1 MQNHVIS
8 LASAAERRAHIAATF
23 GARGI
28 PFQFF
33 DALMPSERLEQ
44 AMAELVPGL
53 SAHPYL
59 SSVEKA
65 CFMSHV
71 VLWKQALDEGVPYV
85 AVFEDDVLLGE
96 GAEKF
101 LDEDAWLQERF
112 DKDSAFIVRLE
123 TMFMHVLT
131 SPSGV
136 ADYCGRAFPLLES
149 EHWGTAGYII
159 SRKAMRFFLERFAV
173 LPAEWIKAVDWM
185 MFTYFFDKEGMPV
198 YQVNPALC
206 TQELHY
212 AKFLS
217 KNSMLGSDLEK
228 DREQGR
234 RHRRSLKVMFDL
246 KRALGKF
253 GREKKKRMERQRQ
266 AELEKAYG
274 RRVISFK

>member
-8 LASAAERRAHIAATF
+8 LASAAERRAHIADTF

-33 DALMPSERLEQ
+33 DALMPSEALEQ

-65 CFMSHV
+65 CFMSHA
-71 VLWKQALDEGVPYV
+71 VLWKQALDEGLPYI

-96 GAEKF
+96 GAEQF
-101 LDEDAWLQERF
+101 LAEDAWLEERF
-112 DKDSAFIVRLE
+112 DPDSAFIVRLE

-159 SRKAMRFFLERFAV
+159 SKKAMRFFLQHFAM
-173 LPAEWIKAVDWM
+173 LQPEQIKPIDLM
-185 MFTYFFDKEGMPV
+185 MFSDFFDKEGMPV
-198 YQVNPALC
+198 YQVSPALC
-206 TQELHY
+206 AQELHY
-212 AKFLS
+212 TKFHNKS
-217 KNSMLGSDLEK
+217 SVLGSLLEDKRKIQKQNISRTHK
-228 DREQGR
+228 DRT
-234 RHRRSLKVMFDL
+234 LKERL
-246 KRALGKF
+246 IHALTKIS
-253 GREKKKRMERQRQ
+253 REKKKWEERKKMSE
-266 AELEKAYG
+266 A
-274 RRVISFK
+274 VIIPFR

>member
-8 LASAAERRAHIAATF
+8 LASAKERRAHIADTF
-23 GARGI
+23 GVRGI

-33 DALMPSERLEQ
+33 DALMPSEELEQ

-71 VLWKQALDEGVPYV
+71 VLWKQALDEGLPYI

-96 GAEKF
+96 GAEQF
-101 LDEDAWLQERF
+101 LAEDTWLEERF

-159 SRKAMRFFLERFAV
+159 SKKAMRFFLQHFVMLQPEQ
-173 LPAEWIKAVDWM
+173 IKPIDLM
-185 MFTYFFDKEGMPV
+185 MFSDFFDKEGMPV
-198 YQVNPALC
+198 YQVSPALC
-206 TQELHY
+206 VQELHY
-212 AKFLS
+212 TKFHNKS
-217 KNSMLGSDLEK
+217 SVLGSLLEDERSKIPKQKHK
-228 DREQGR
+228 DRT
-234 RHRRSLKVMFDL
+234 LKERL
-246 KRALGKF
+246 IHALTKIS
-253 GREKKKRMERQRQ
+253 REKKKWEERKKMSE
-266 AELEKAYG
+266 A
-274 RRVISFK
+274 VIIPFR

>member
-8 LASAAERRAHIAATF
+8 LASAAERRAHIADTF

-59 SSVEKA
+59 SGVEKA
-65 CFMSHV
+65 CFMSHA
-71 VLWKQALDEGVPYV
+71 VLWKQALDEGLPYI

-101 LDEDAWLQERF
+101 LAEDAWLQERF
-112 DKDSAFIVRLE
+112 DPDSAFIVRLE

-159 SRKAMRFFLERFAV
+159 SRKAMRFFLDRFAV
-173 LPAEWIKAVDWM
+173 LPSERLKAVDWM
-185 MFTYFFDKEGMPV
+185 LFSSFLDKGGMTV
-198 YQVNPALC
+198 CQLTPALC
-206 TQELHY
+206 IQSETLPSQLKNGRQESY
-212 AKFLS
+212 R
-217 KNSMLGSDLEK
+217 N
-228 DREQGR
+228 
-234 RHRRSLKVMFDL
+234 RRSLKVLL
-246 KRALGKF
+246 KRALGKI
-253 GREKKKRMERQRQ
+253 GREIERARERKRQKK
-266 AELEKAYG
+266 LEKHLG
-274 RRVISFK
+274 RHVVPFE

>member
-8 LASAAERRAHIAATF
+8 LASAKERRAHIADTF
-23 GARGI
+23 GVRGI

-33 DALMPSERLEQ
+33 DALMPSEELEQ

-71 VLWKQALDEGVPYV
+71 VLWKQALDEGLPYI

-96 GAEKF
+96 GAEQF
-101 LDEDAWLQERF
+101 LAEDTWLEERF

-159 SRKAMRFFLERFAV
+159 SKKAMRFFLQHFVMLQPEQ
-173 LPAEWIKAVDWM
+173 IKPIDLM
-185 MFTYFFDKEGMPV
+185 MFSDFFDKEGMPV
-198 YQVNPALC
+198 YQVSPALC
-206 TQELHY
+206 AQELHY
-212 AKFLS
+212 TKFHNKS
-217 KNSMLGSDLEK
+217 SVLGSLLEDERSKIPKQKHK
-228 DREQGR
+228 DRT
-234 RHRRSLKVMFDL
+234 LKERL
-246 KRALGKF
+246 IHALTKIS
-253 GREKKKRMERQRQ
+253 REKKKWEERKKMSE
-266 AELEKAYG
+266 A
-274 RRVISFK
+274 VIIPFR

>member
-8 LASAAERRAHIAATF
+8 LASAAERRAHIADTF
-23 GARGI
+23 GRHGI

-159 SRKAMRFFLERFAV
+159 SRKAMRFFLDRFAV
-173 LPAEWIKAVDWM
+173 LPSEGLHPVDLM
-185 MFTYFFDKEGMPV
+185 MFSDFFDREGVPV
-198 YQVNPALC
+198 CQLTPALC
-206 TQELHY
+206 IQSETLPSQLKNGRQE
-212 AKFLS
+212 
-217 KNSMLGSDLEK
+217 
-228 DREQGR
+228 
-234 RHRRSLKVMFDL
+234 
-246 KRALGKF
+246 
-253 GREKKKRMERQRQ
+253 
-266 AELEKAYG
+266 
-274 RRVISFK
+274 

>member
-8 LASAAERRAHIAATF
+8 LASAAERRAHIADTF
-23 GARGI
+23 GAHGI

-59 SSVEKA
+59 SGVEKA
-65 CFMSHV
+65 CFMSYA
-71 VLWKQALDEGVPYV
+71 VLWKQALDEGLPYI

-101 LDEDAWLQERF
+101 LAEDAWLQERF
-112 DKDSAFIVRLE
+112 DPDSAFIVRLE

-228 DREQGR
+228 DREQER

>member
-8 LASAAERRAHIAATF
+8 LASAKERRAHIAATF

-59 SSVEKA
+59 SGVEKA
-65 CFMSHV
+65 CFMSHA
-71 VLWKQALDEGVPYV
+71 VLWKQALDEGLPYIT
-85 AVFEDDVLLGE
+85 VFEDDVLLGE
-96 GAEKF
+96 GAEQF
-101 LDEDAWLQERF
+101 LAEDAWLKERF
-112 DKDSAFIVRLE
+112 DPDTAFIVRLE

-159 SRKAMRFFLERFAV
+159 SRKAMRFFLQHFAM
-173 LPAEWIKAVDWM
+173 LQPEQIKPIDLM
-185 MFTYFFDKEGMPV
+185 MFSDFLRRGMPV
-198 YQVNPALC
+198 YQVSPALC
-206 TQELHY
+206 AQELHY
-212 AKFLS
+212 TKFHNKS
-217 KNSMLGSDLEK
+217 SVLGSLLEDERSKIPKQKHK
-228 DREQGR
+228 DRT
-234 RHRRSLKVMFDL
+234 LKERL
-246 KRALGKF
+246 IHALTKIS
-253 GREKKKRMERQRQ
+253 REKKKWEERKKMSE
-266 AELEKAYG
+266 A
-274 RRVISFK
+274 VIIPFR

>member
-23 GARGI
+23 GVRGI

-33 DALMPSERLEQ
+33 DALMPSEELNRM
-44 AMAELVPGL
+44 MAELVPGL
-53 SAHPYL
+53 AKQHLL
-59 SSVEKA
+59 SEVEKA
-65 CFMSHV
+65 CFMSHA
-71 VLWKQALDEGVPYV
+71 VLWKQALDEGLPYV
-85 AVFEDDVLLGE
+85 AVFEDDVLLGKD
-96 GAEKF
+96 AEKF
-101 LDEDAWLQERF
+101 LAEDTWLEERF

-123 TMFMHVLT
+123 TMFAKVIVRPDKVLNYENR
-131 SPSGV
+131 S
-136 ADYCGRAFPLLES
+136 FPLLES

-159 SRKAMRFFLERFAV
+159 SREAMRFFLERFAV

-228 DREQGR
+228 DREQER

>member
-59 SSVEKA
+59 SGVEKA
-65 CFMSHV
+65 CFMSHA
-71 VLWKQALDEGVPYV
+71 VLWKQALDEGLPYI

-101 LDEDAWLQERF
+101 LAEDAWLKERF
-112 DKDSAFIVRLE
+112 DPDSAFIVRLE

-159 SRKAMRFFLERFAV
+159 SKKAIRFFLDRFAV

-228 DREQGR
+228 DREQER

>member
-8 LASAAERRAHIAATF
+8 LASAAERRAHIADTF

-65 CFMSHV
+65 CFMSHA
-71 VLWKQALDEGVPYV
+71 VLWKQALDESLPYI

-96 GAEKF
+96 GAEQF
-101 LDEDAWLQERF
+101 LAEDAWLQERF
-112 DKDSAFIVRLE
+112 DPDSAFIVRLE

-159 SRKAMRFFLERFAV
+159 SRKAMRFFLQHFAM
-173 LPAEWIKAVDWM
+173 LQPEQIKPIDLM
-185 MFTYFFDKEGMPV
+185 MFSDFFDKEGVLV
-198 YQVNPALC
+198 YQVSPALC
-206 TQELHY
+206 AQELHY
-212 AKFLS
+212 TKFHNKS
-217 KNSMLGSDLEK
+217 SALGSLLEDERSKIPKQKHK
-228 DREQGR
+228 DRT
-234 RHRRSLKVMFDL
+234 LKERL
-246 KRALGKF
+246 IHALTKIS
-253 GREKKKRMERQRQ
+253 REKKKWEERKKMSE
-266 AELEKAYG
+266 A
-274 RRVISFK
+274 VIIPFR

>member
-8 LASAAERRAHIAATF
+8 LASAKERRAHIADTF

-33 DALMPSERLEQ
+33 DALMPSEELEQ

-71 VLWKQALDEGVPYV
+71 VLWKQALDEGLPYI

-96 GAEKF
+96 GAEQF
-101 LDEDAWLQERF
+101 LAEDAWLQERF
-112 DKDSAFIVRLE
+112 DPDSAFIVRLE

-159 SRKAMRFFLERFAV
+159 SRKAMRFFLQHFVMLQPEQ
-173 LPAEWIKAVDWM
+173 IKPIDLM
-185 MFTYFFDKEGMPV
+185 MFSDFFDKEGVLV
-198 YQVNPALC
+198 YQVSPALC
-206 TQELHY
+206 AQELHY
-212 AKFLS
+212 TKFHNKS
-217 KNSMLGSDLEK
+217 SVLGSLLEDKRSKIQKQTHK
-228 DREQGR
+228 DRT
-234 RHRRSLKVMFDL
+234 LKERL
-246 KRALGKF
+246 IHALTKIS
-253 GREKKKRMERQRQ
+253 REKKKWEERKKMSE
-266 AELEKAYG
+266 A
-274 RRVISFK
+274 VIIPFR

>member
-8 LASAAERRAHIAATF
+8 LASAAERRAHIADTF
-23 GARGI
+23 GRHGI

-59 SSVEKA
+59 SGVEKA
-65 CFMSHV
+65 CFMSHT
-71 VLWKQALDEGVPYV
+71 VLWKQALDESLPYI

-101 LDEDAWLQERF
+101 LAEDTWLEERF

-123 TMFMHVLT
+123 TMFAKVIVRPDKVLNYENR
-131 SPSGV
+131 S
-136 ADYCGRAFPLLES
+136 FPLLES

-159 SRKAMRFFLERFAV
+159 SREAMRFFLERFAV

-253 GREKKKRMERQRQ
+253 GREKNG
-266 AELEKAYG
+266 ASKAG
-274 RRVISFK
+274 GA

>member
-8 LASAAERRAHIAATF
+8 LASAAERRAHIADTF
-23 GARGI
+23 GRHGI

-59 SSVEKA
+59 SGVEKA

-71 VLWKQALDEGVPYV
+71 VLWKQALDESLPYI

-96 GAEKF
+96 GAEQF
-101 LDEDAWLQERF
+101 LAEDAWLKERF
-112 DKDSAFIVRLE
+112 DPDTAFIVRLE

-159 SRKAMRFFLERFAV
+159 SRKAMRFFLQHFAM
-173 LPAEWIKAVDWM
+173 LQPEQIKPIDLM
-185 MFTYFFDKEGMPV
+185 MFSDFFDKEGMPV
-198 YQVNPALC
+198 YQVSPALC
-206 TQELHY
+206 AQELHY
-212 AKFLS
+212 TKFHNKS
-217 KNSMLGSDLEK
+217 SVLGSLLEDERSKIPKQKHK
-228 DREQGR
+228 DRT
-234 RHRRSLKVMFDL
+234 LKERL
-246 KRALGKF
+246 IHALTKIS
-253 GREKKKRMERQRQ
+253 REKKKWEERKKMSE
-266 AELEKAYG
+266 A
-274 RRVISFK
+274 VIIPFR